1 METDL
6 QILPKKMSKKAKYVL
21 NKPHVLVPKLKE
33 SDISSTIVMDPDNDS
48 NFNMIIYCEILK
60 KPNRFFYEM
69 SDF

>member
-1 METDL
+1 MYKC
-6 QILPKKMSKKAKYVL
+6 Q
-21 NKPHVLVPKLKE
+21 KLKE
-33 SDISSTIVMDPDNDS
+33 SDISGTIVMDPDNDS

>member
-1 METDL
+1 MYKC
-6 QILPKKMSKKAKYVL
+6 Q
-21 NKPHVLVPKLKE
+21 KLKE
-33 SDISSTIVMDPDNDS
+33 SNISSTIVMDVMDPDNGS